1 MGGGEGHALLAR
13 EILDN
18 ADADDDAPLESDC
31 GCSLRGN
38 AMSALERDGDK
49 PFSLEKVRIL
59 LLDGEATS
67 MSILGQILSGFG
79 ARSLQK
85 CSHIEEAKAQ
95 LQKNEF
101 DLIIVD
107 PATEQ
112 GEGYAVP
119 RWIRRSCTPPN
130 RFCPVVM
137 VTGHTESARIH
148 QLRDSGANF
157 VVAKPLTPACL
168 YERIAWLGRDKRPYV
183 ECKVYAGPDRRFK
196 PATLTH
202 HGLCFL
208 GIVPQLGVFNPRVEF
223 IKPAQCAIPV
233 KELAHQGKRSFDP
246 VDMGLPFGTHD
257 TETPKAC
264 GKQPLAPRLAQ
275 GGRL

>member
-1 MGGGEGHALLAR
+1 
-13 EILDN
+13 
-18 ADADDDAPLESDC
+18 
-31 GCSLRGN
+31 
-38 AMSALERDGDK
+38 MSALERDGDK

-196 PATLTH
+196 FQGPPSGSDGRREADLSAEV
-202 HGLCFL
+202 GAASEPNMSQGDIDALL
-208 GIVPQLGVFNPRVEF
+208 QPRK
-223 IKPAQCAIPV
+223 IH
-233 KELAHQGKRSFDP
+233 L
-246 VDMGLPFGTHD
+246 
-257 TETPKAC
+257 
-264 GKQPLAPRLAQ
+264 
-275 GGRL
+275 